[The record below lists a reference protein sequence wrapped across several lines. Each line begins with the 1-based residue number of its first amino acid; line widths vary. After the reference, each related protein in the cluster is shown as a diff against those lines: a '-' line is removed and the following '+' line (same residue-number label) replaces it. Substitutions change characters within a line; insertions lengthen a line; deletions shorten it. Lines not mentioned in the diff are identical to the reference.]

1 MEWARGRERE
11 ESEGEGER
19 VRERGREGERE
30 RGREGERERGRE
42 GERERG
48 REGEKREEG
57 EALTCTKNVSCLT
70 QTLNPKPQLRGT
82 HVYQQCLMSRFHTLA
97 AAKQNTAGG
106 ERRE

>member
-19 VRERGREGERE
+19 VRE